1 MAFYLELVPFVATMT
16 KVDQVRASV
25 IPEFRPGVDFSYA
38 ERQNPLPAENRK
50 VRGVEVQ
57 HVQLAASGFVLFV
70 DLADHPK
77 RHSIRFQ
84 VTLLLKTPGL

>member
-1 MAFYLELVPFVATMT
+1 MAFYLELVPFVAIMT
-16 KVDQVRASV
+16 KGDQVRASV
-25 IPEFRPGVDFSYA
+25 IQEFRPGVDFSYA
-38 ERQNPLPAENRK
+38 ERQNPVPVENGK
-50 VRGVEVQ
+50 LRGMEVQ
-57 HVQLAASGFVLFV
+57 HVQLAAPRFVLFV